1 MDYKSAGL
9 ALILAIGGM
18 LIALAIG
25 YAVFTVAKPSNGYLD
40 NWEKS
45 PHNYGRLWLAYP
57 LGLLYF
63 ALTSLAIFQPAGL
76 GIKEILIITPIY
88 TIPVGIVSYLLGYLY
103 GKSKQKINQSVKVSQ
118 FVKETN
124 KTLETAIKKT
134 AKQPIKE
141 SVKSLQG
148 QTTENNLPNNKT
160 MDEENS
166 EEIDDKK
173 NSEEIDDTE
182 FYLTGTKEAEGKD
195 RDEAL
200 WAKCMAI
207 SEGDEKKAKYGY
219 IKKRVSILIKGSI
232 DKNNEKIALEKKE
245 RLKKENDSLTEELQ
259 IIRKQEYIK
268 LLKPYPEDKSSNIE
282 QELATE
288 NYFPKMINSNR
299 RFILIATFEKNIN
312 QIIKN
317 Q

>member
-1 MDYKSAGL
+1 MDDKSAGL
-9 ALILAIGGM
+9 ALILAIGGT
-18 LIALAIG
+18 LISLAIG

-45 PHNYGRLWLAYP
+45 PHNYGRLWLAYT
-57 LGLLYF
+57 LGLLFF
-63 ALTSLAIFQPAGL
+63 ALTSFAIFQPAGMT
-76 GIKEILIITPIY
+76 ISSVLIITPIFV
-88 TIPVGIVSYLLGYLY
+88 IPAGIVSYLLGYLY

-166 EEIDDKK
+166 EEIDDA
-173 NSEEIDDTE
+173 E
-182 FYLTGTKEAEGKD
+182 FYLTATKEAEGKD

-299 RFILIATFEKNIN
+299 RFILIATFEKNVN

>member
-1 MDYKSAGL
+1 MDDKSAVL
-9 ALILAIGGM
+9 ALILAIGGT
-18 LIALAIG
+18 LISLAIG

-134 AKQPIKE
+134 AKQSIKE

-148 QTTENNLPNNKT
+148 QTTEKNLPNDKA
-160 MDEENS
+160 MDEENT
-166 EEIDDKK
+166 EEIND
-173 NSEEIDDTE
+173 EEY
-182 FYLTGTKEAEGKD
+182 YLIATKEAEGKK
-195 RDEAL
+195 RNEAL
-200 WAKCMAI
+200 WAKAMATQM
-207 SEGDEKKAKYGY
+207 GDENKAKAYY
-219 IKKRVSILIKGSI
+219 VNKRVLALKALKEQIRLEVYTSIERHISTTSRNPDHDLVADNLFPDSPNAHYRKKII
-232 DKNNEKIALEKKE
+232 DQFEQKVKE
-245 RLKKENDSLTEELQ
+245 RLEKEFNS
-259 IIRKQEYIK
+259 
-268 LLKPYPEDKSSNIE
+268 KSD
-282 QELATE
+282 
-288 NYFPKMINSNR
+288 NS
-299 RFILIATFEKNIN
+299 A
-312 QIIKN
+312 
-317 Q
+317 